1 MPSIRALY
9 PPKTAGLLLAAMCFF
24 GSAAAQNSDREE
36 LVPAEPVLRIDPD
49 EVSRL
54 RPPEA
59 SVPMPQDIEPSV
71 RGTMEITD
79 LKGRVLEQS
88 ISPDA
93 TNIRLNVAETATFI
107 ARPRELVTLDLTAR
121 RTALPGGL
129 IQPDRSTSA
138 GKGESVWFRPTAN
151 ASPVPAVWDQAQE
164 RYRTHLLLGLQ
175 TSDSDRNMQP
185 EQPVVL
191 RIGFRGMDA
200 EPVGPVKLEKAGVE
214 HDRRVL
220 LSFRPTKDRPVVEVR
235 SDLGRYDL
243 NLEVVPRLEVRPD
256 SDSMDGLGLGT
267 LGVVVVRHGRGGD
280 ESPVAEAT
288 EVFVETSGAKKMT
301 DRVSI
306 PADRAS
312 ARFQIRS
319 SGLGIAQVR
328 ASAGGLEGKASVQQ
342 NFPYLPV
349 TFAVLG
355 GAIGGFCRRFQRKA
369 PRSSD
374 LMRILEGVL
383 VAIVGYAI
391 SVLGIMQLGIP
402 PALAATEAGAFV
414 TGVVAGFVGVS
425 VIEALTR
432 GTGAARGVP

>member
-1 MPSIRALY
+1 MPSTRAWY
-9 PPKTAGLLLAAMCFF
+9 PLLSAGFFWAGILFF
-24 GSAAAQNSDREE
+24 GSTAAQNSDRSE
-36 LVPAEPVLRIDPD
+36 LVPAEPILRIDPE
-49 EVSRL
+49 EVSRI
-54 RPPEA
+54 RFPEV
-59 SVPMPQDIEPSV
+59 SVKMPQDLRPSV
-71 RGTMEITD
+71 RETMEITD
-79 LKGRVLEQS
+79 LRGRVLQQS
-88 ISPDA
+88 ISPGSE
-93 TNIRLNVAETATFI
+93 NIILNVQDTDTFI

-129 IQPDRSTSA
+129 IQPDRSESA
-138 GKGESVWFRPTAN
+138 REGETVWFRPTAS
-151 ASPVPAVWDQAQE
+151 ASPIPAIWDPVQE

-175 TSDSDRNMQP
+175 TSNSDNSKQP

-191 RIGFRGMDA
+191 RLGFRGMDA

-214 HDRRVL
+214 HDRRIL
-220 LSFRPTKDRPVVEVR
+220 LNFRPTTDRPVVELR

-243 NLEVVPRLEVRPD
+243 NLEVLPRLEVRPD
-256 SDSMDGLGLGT
+256 ADSMDGLGLGT
-267 LGVVVVRHGRGGD
+267 LEVAVVRYGRGGD

-288 EVFVETSGAKKMT
+288 DVFVETSGARKMT
-301 DRVSI
+301 DRVVI
-306 PADRAS
+306 PAGQAN

-328 ASAGGLEGKASVQQ
+328 ASVGGLEGKASVQQ

-349 TFAVLG
+349 AFAVLG

-391 SVLGIMQLGIP
+391 SVLGIMQLGVP
-402 PALAATEAGAFV
+402 PALAATEAGAFI
-414 TGVVAGFVGVS
+414 TGVIAGFVGVS

-432 GTGAARGVP
+432 RTGSDPMPR